1 MNKRSGTDVSS
12 PYIAGLK
19 SSILDS
25 TTDFEDTLA
34 SSIRSNP
41 DKLDFNEQ
49 VKIYSFSE
57 QLNRFKQDTKDRS
70 KLAYWTFRIISL
82 WLVFVF
88 VLLLINDLPNSVF
101 ITLLTTTTVNII
113 GLPIIVLRGYFTS
126 DK

>member
-1 MNKRSGTDVSS
+1 MNKRSGTDISS
-12 PYIAGLK
+12 PYIAGLE

-25 TTDFEDTLA
+25 TTGSEDTLA
-34 SSIRSNP
+34 SFMFSNP
-41 DKLDFNEQ
+41 DKLDLNEQ
-49 VKIYSFSE
+49 IFLE

-70 KLAYWTFRIISL
+70 KLAYWTFGIISF

-113 GLPIIVLRGYFTS
+113 GLPIIVLSGYFTS